1 MSNVSIGGNTGNS
14 INFDAAALQNQQEDE
29 YRKEEEQQQNELRA
43 LLTNAFDDLIDD
55 DDILSI
61 TSDDG
66 TDSRNVSLVRR
77 HSNDSLGRM
86 ISEENKITEQPEET
100 AEWRKFNHNAGPQFR
115 QGNPNHVPQPRY
127 AQFEPMSR
135 TQEIPRGQFDLLR
148 ASVESL
154 PNFPTNQ
161 NGLDRDI
168 NSNAS
173 VHGSR
178 DHLDSDYHSN
188 AEDNQNAD
196 FHGNVYPLPSGQGH
210 QGAAQGHQDAAQGH
224 GLIEDHQT
232 HHHNNTTEREN
243 ILRQSVEDFAK
254 FKEVYQSQEH
264 LFTHHAP
271 VGHDSNI
278 QGHQGH
284 QHYHAAEHPYDQGHG
299 GQGHYYH
306 HDQGQP
312 VYHHGYE
319 GHYPPA
325 HHHFRNI
332 YRDRPYH
339 TIGEREE
346 TEGGNAH
353 QGGNMHY
360 YHHGYNGGHVDHGF
374 QGNQMLPQGQGH
386 EYNVQGASQDHGFH
400 SHVTDKNEHVKNHH
414 SKTGNTSTQ
423 SSSSNGRKLPQ
434 VTYRFQNISNDAQD
448 KQKSEM
454 TRNREK
460 ENIPQK
466 ENTEAYADN
475 YKVRYEKEHERKRE
489 EISQREK
496 EGKADKNMEA
506 EFMEQVGSGENQQL
520 AQLQILYKARGRRI
534 EELTN
539 EIEVVK
545 SESGREIRILKHQ
558 LSVSKGEKEGSTKS
572 LDSVQSLLQESKN
585 ENAQLVG
592 RVHASESQI
601 EGLKKAKEELIK
613 KLQTAEST
621 IETLHQHLEEL
632 GSSDTLTRA
641 RHDHEA
647 VVGGLQKKYETEI
660 KHLQE
665 NNEKLKQTVVDKNE
679 EISILKQKLTD
690 SIKMSE
696 TAQISRAETINR
708 LTQSLEE
715 SQKRCR
721 NLLEA
726 SSSQEMSQMK
736 IHLQQAL
743 ASRSI
748 SDEMCSSLQEEIQ
761 DLKEQVQML
770 ESASHLGVS
779 SVAGQSSSASNFVD
793 QNDSMVD
800 LGIRKTLDYDTPQG
814 TPTVGRSQSAVSSS
828 DIVTSL
834 KVELERCLVS
844 NKQKRGE
851 VSELKEEMRKV
862 KKDMMEF
869 RQRCERAE
877 LLTQEQKKR
886 IADLESCMSP
896 GEKSNAIENRLKKD
910 IDNLKREKKV
920 LLEDTEELQRR
931 LEEISKSEERLTELN
946 RELST
951 QISDMVKEYDQ
962 DKREA
967 VERAHRA
974 SEQVAETTRNKLR
987 QELTLLFDAERSDII
1002 AKYEKEC
1009 SNLREELQAAQEE
1022 IDKVKDEYVKLCE
1035 EKENMKAEIN
1045 KEWQE
1050 KLESSVQQVKDT
1062 MKKETE
1068 LSVLRAEE
1076 NWAKQKEAE
1085 ISHLKE
1091 ELVKEFTEEKDKL
1104 KDTIQSDCDN
1114 EQKIVVERLQV
1125 EHSAEMKASK
1135 ERFEAE
1141 LKTMRDILEMEK
1153 SNDLEKLDKE
1163 KVNEIEKLKKLI
1175 IDKELFI
1182 SEKEQVYIEKENL
1195 LTERE
1200 QVIESLKS
1208 EYKANMDSFQT
1219 EIKVYT
1225 ERTEM
1230 LEKELNENKSK
1241 LEEIQKELSEKSNQF
1256 EQLLTSLE
1264 EKDDLVE
1271 SLKSEIEIL
1280 KSEVK
1285 VLEQSRKEYKE
1296 KLEWLQKDYHEKVKE
1311 IESQKKETDSSVE
1324 NILKAK
1330 TDEINRLKKELEK
1343 IESEKDSEI
1352 DKWRKEE
1359 VERQEVENLRKEI
1372 GKNIQ
1377 KDRQVEMESLKKEVI
1392 RLKLEIDR
1400 MDSNKQMEVDKVC
1413 RVKQAE
1419 IDNIEKRKKMEI
1431 ERLKKEKQIEIERL
1445 IKEKD
1450 EEISKWKSSQQERS
1464 AEEMDITEKVRERL
1478 NQEME
1483 EDLNKTVETKVAMS
1497 KVVWLEEHRA
1507 TRQAAIDNAVRLAE
1521 TELRLKMEDELES
1534 KLEARLEEAK
1544 ILWQSDSLTQLDDER
1559 RNWETLKEEEIG
1571 VRLDQEKSKWRQTEL
1586 LAELEA
1592 ERQKWS
1598 KEMEQRLVEE
1608 KESWR
1613 EFELETEKLKWAS
1626 DWERKLVEERDSWVK
1641 NTLEPAKRK
1650 LKMEAEERLRLE
1662 KENWR
1667 CMELETEKLKL
1678 MREYEERIAQ
1688 EKQTFTNKTLPEVLD
1703 REKNKWKNE
1712 EENRLRKEKEL
1723 WRDVELPKELEREK
1737 EKWYD
1742 EVEGKMREERNNWKN
1757 SDLPEEIEKERRKW
1771 MKLMEQT
1778 LIKEKEN
1785 WKNRDLPAEVQK
1797 VKETLKQSAESEL
1810 ESRLVQKLEVEKEK
1824 LQKESEAK
1832 VLEAIEEHQEACKQ
1846 ELTVTIN
1853 KEKERLKQKFEA
1865 ELQERFQAEKKIW
1878 RTMVDQELSEKLEVE
1893 REKWKRKAESDL
1905 NKKLESEKERLR
1917 SWLRADMEKR
1927 LESERKEL
1935 RETMEEEFDNQMK
1948 IEIDKLREKFEREA
1962 REDFEHLKGKFDME
1976 REQEYER
1983 IKLQLESE
1991 SQMNLDKEKELLQM
2005 KTDREL
2011 SRKLDSEQETWRLEF
2026 EKELGEKL
2034 QKEEQKWKQMIEN
2047 DIEERLKKEKE
2058 IWESAKEKEIDNKLT
2073 EEKNKW
2079 RNIWNEEK
2087 ETEMK
2092 ALTEKVEDRMRADL
2106 DEEMEKVKLDV
2117 EHEFQLRVE
2126 HEVNLAVQ
2134 EAKDDWNRE
2143 YMMEMSINT
2152 TSAEASQ
2159 GLLKEE
2165 IQSLKHQLGSV
2176 QTELIEKEAAWLKE
2190 KEDILLQKDLE
2201 RRGALD
2207 SLQEQTENEYKQ
2219 FLDEH
2224 KDMLDKALKAA
2235 REQHNKDKAEL
2246 EERYTT
2252 QLKILQAREK
2262 SLQEQLQQS
2271 VQGTQYQHNTLAD
2284 LEKEQVLWY
2293 EERERLLQEISD
2305 RDSLLGKAD
2314 VHLSKEV
2321 DKLRS
2326 ELQAAYQRRLEG
2338 EMNSWRQK
2346 LEAEF
2351 TRANNSEQK
2360 EKLQLEKQLSEVNT
2374 ELNKLK
2380 TQLKEERGK
2389 HAEEVKKITDKL
2401 NEIEKS
2407 LDDKDRLE
2415 GELKKAKELLK
2426 GYKDEL
2432 TDNQEKCEKYKAE
2445 VEEVTAKL
2453 NKSLQNQEK
2462 LQTEVQKY
2470 REEKSTN
2477 IETVQ
2482 SIEASY
2488 RKDVSLYK
2496 QKLEESNSRIAKT
2509 EKVLHDMKHKYR
2521 AELESLRKALE
2532 AENDVAMNAMKN
2544 KMIEIQKKHVAI
2556 VDEMKRKHQQE
2567 REEFAKHG
2575 QSAVGRGVTPTPNT
2589 AEVEE
2594 IDLTVKELRSQYLDT
2609 VAKIKGDVLRHIT
2622 QTNVRAAETVKLE
2635 MDKERMTTFQQ
2646 IKDFYRQ
2653 NVKQI
2658 LDTEIVGATLE
2669 SKLLAVEEA
2678 LENLSSN
2685 PSSRSA
2691 TPKSDEFILDER
2703 QLHSRSRSASR
2714 DAGISP
2720 KGQRSVSFTSG
2731 TKGDRSRTP
2740 VNSGNDLSM
2749 SGQFEDPRSP
2759 KNRLF
2764 TKSPRDMNVTV
2775 RGDRNTEVP
2784 PLKSDLRSSY
2794 DWKYDDESFDT
2805 RRSENRPTSAR
2816 TVREMRENDTRAS
2829 ENRPLSAKSP
2839 RELHLS
2845 LRQRSAETD
2854 HEESQG
2860 RERNRSG
2867 DKRRSRTLISTRD
2880 IHAGRYSRTADGGD
2894 SNEGSG
2900 YYNDHRAKSVTPMH
2914 STMSRS
2920 SPSLYRPISVPDLS
2934 NEDKELKIWTET
2946 NNDTY
2951 RYTPLRETLRL
2962 GTNLHRS
2969 NSKSESDLSIVEKN
2983 FGPMKPEYD
2992 SNLDLS
2998 SGSLTSDS
3006 LFTPRKRDAGETP
3019 TSTPRRHSH
3028 RKHYTLHSFPTRDQ
3042 ISSDLRNKEQVRNDY
3057 RKQTQNVSRND
3068 DVGVNSPVSSART
3081 SKKNLPLIQFRQGK
3095 VQALARGQGTSSKS
3109 PHPED
3114 GIIIR
3119 DTPPTRDTSGTPEK
3133 HYRPLSV
3140 STNAHMDF

>member
-1824 LQKESEAK
+1824 LQK
-1832 VLEAIEEHQEACKQ
+1832 
-1846 ELTVTIN
+1846 
-1853 KEKERLKQKFEA
+1853 
-1865 ELQERFQAEKKIW
+1865 
-1878 RTMVDQELSEKLEVE
+1878 
-1893 REKWKRKAESDL
+1893 
-1905 NKKLESEKERLR
+1905 
-1917 SWLRADMEKR
+1917 
-1927 LESERKEL
+1927 
-1935 RETMEEEFDNQMK
+1935 
-1948 IEIDKLREKFEREA
+1948 
-1962 REDFEHLKGKFDME
+1962 
-1976 REQEYER
+1976 
-1983 IKLQLESE
+1983 
-1991 SQMNLDKEKELLQM
+1991 
-2005 KTDREL
+2005 
-2011 SRKLDSEQETWRLEF
+2011 
-2026 EKELGEKL
+2026 
-2034 QKEEQKWKQMIEN
+2034 
-2047 DIEERLKKEKE
+2047 
-2058 IWESAKEKEIDNKLT
+2058 
-2073 EEKNKW
+2073 
-2079 RNIWNEEK
+2079 
-2087 ETEMK
+2087 
-2092 ALTEKVEDRMRADL
+2092 
-2106 DEEMEKVKLDV
+2106 
-2117 EHEFQLRVE
+2117 
-2126 HEVNLAVQ
+2126 VNLAVQ

>member
-1 MSNVSIGGNTGNS
+1 MSNVSLGGNTGSS
-14 INFDAAALQNQQEDE
+14 INFDAAALQTQQEDE

-77 HSNDSLGRM
+77 HSNDSLSRM
-86 ISEENKITEQPEET
+86 VPEENKLAEQPEEE
-100 AEWRKFNHNAGPQFR
+100 ANWRKFPQGAPGAGALFR
-115 QGNPNHVPQPRY
+115 QLPQSRY
-127 AQFEPMSR
+127 AQMEPLSR
-135 TQEIPRGQFDLLR
+135 TQELPRGQFDLVR

-161 NGLDRDI
+161 NGLDQDI
-168 NSNAS
+168 NSNPS
-173 VHGSR
+173 LRSSR

-196 FHGNVYPLPSGQGH
+196 FHGNVYPIPLAQGH
-210 QGAAQGHQDAAQGH
+210 HGAAQGHCSKPV
-224 GLIEDHQT
+224 LTEDHQA
-232 HHHNNTTEREN
+232 HHHSNQVERDN
-243 ILRQSVEDFAK
+243 ILRQSIEDFSK
-254 FKEVYQSQEH
+254 FKEAYQSQEH

-278 QGHQGH
+278 QGH

-319 GHYPPA
+319 GH
-325 HHHFRNI
+325 HHFQNI
-332 YRDRPYH
+332 YQDRPYH

-346 TEGGNAH
+346 AEGGNAH
-353 QGGNMHY
+353 QGEDMHY
-360 YHHGYNGGHVDHGF
+360 YQHGYTGGHIDHGF
-374 QGNQMLPQGQGH
+374 HGNQMLPQGQGH
-386 EYNVQGASQDHGFH
+386 EYNLQATSQDHGFH
-400 SHVTDKNEHVKNHH
+400 SHNTDKNEHYKNQH
-414 SKTGNTSTQ
+414 SKSVNTSGH
-423 SSSSNGRKLPQ
+423 SSSSSGRKLPQ
-434 VTYRFQNISNDAQD
+434 VTYRFQSTSNEAQD
-448 KQKSEM
+448 KQRGEM
-454 TRNREK
+454 SRNREK
-460 ENIPQK
+460 EPIPQK
-466 ENTEAYADN
+466 EKTEAYVDN

-496 EGKADKNMEA
+496 EGKKAEKNMDA
-506 EFMEQVGSGENQQL
+506 EFMGQAGNGENQQL
-520 AQLQILYKARGRRI
+520 AQLQILYKARGRKI

-545 SESGREIRILKHQ
+545 SESGRELRILKHQ
-558 LSVSKGEKEGSTKS
+558 LSVAKGEKEGSSKS
-572 LDSVQSLLQESKN
+572 LDNVQSLYQEAKN

-592 RVHASESQI
+592 RVHACESQI
-601 EGLKKAKEELIK
+601 EGLKKGKEELIK

-665 NNEKLKQTVVDKNE
+665 NNEKLKQTIHEKND
-679 EISILKQKLTD
+679 EITILKQKLTD
-690 SIKMSE
+690 SIKASE

-748 SDEMCSSLQEEIQ
+748 SDEMCSSLQDEIQ

-779 SVAGQSSSASNFVD
+779 SVAGQTQSVTATSNNFVD
-793 QNDSMVD
+793 QNDSMAD
-800 LGIRKTLDYDTPQG
+800 LGIRKTLDYDTPQSS
-814 TPTVGRSQSAVSSS
+814 PPNSRSHNTVSSN
-828 DIVTSL
+828 DIVASL
-834 KVELERCLVS
+834 KIELERCLVS
-844 NKQKRGE
+844 NKQKRAE
-851 VSELKEEMRKV
+851 VSDLKEEMRKV

-877 LLTQEQKKR
+877 LLTQEQKRR

-896 GEKSNAIENRLKKD
+896 GDKSNAVENRLKKD
-910 IDNLKREKKV
+910 VENLKREKKI
-920 LLEDTEELQRR
+920 LLEDTEELQKR

-946 RELST
+946 RELSK

-974 SEQVAETTRNKLR
+974 SEQVAETSKNKLKE
-987 QELTLLFDAERSDII
+987 ELTLLFDAERSDII
-1002 AKYEKEC
+1002 TKYESEC
-1009 SNLREELQAAQEE
+1009 NKLREELVSTQEE
-1022 IDKVKDEYVKLCE
+1022 MDKVKEEYVKMCE
-1035 EKENMKAEIN
+1035 EKDKMRGDIHT
-1045 KEWQE
+1045 EWQG
-1050 KLESSVQQVKDT
+1050 KLESSLQQVKDS

-1076 NWAKQKEAE
+1076 NWAKQKEVE
-1085 ISHLKE
+1085 IKNIKE
-1091 ELVKEFTEEKDKL
+1091 ELTREFNEEQNKL
-1104 KDTIQSDCDN
+1104 KDNLQETCVN
-1114 EQKIVVERLQV
+1114 EQKLVVQRLEA
-1125 EHSAEMKASK
+1125 EHSAEMKAAK

-1141 LKTMRDILEMEK
+1141 LKTMKDILEMEK

-1163 KVNEIEKLKKLI
+1163 KVNEIEKLKKVI
-1175 IDKELFI
+1175 IDKELYL
-1182 SEKEQVYIEKENL
+1182 SEKEQAFKEKEIV
-1195 LTERE
+1195 LTEKDN
-1200 QVIESLKS
+1200 VIESLKLEHKTDMESVQS
-1208 EYKANMDSFQT
+1208 EMKKCTDRI
-1219 EIKVYT
+1219 E
-1225 ERTEM
+1225 E
-1230 LEKELNENKSK
+1230 LEKELKETREKIGE
-1241 LEEIQKELSEKSNQF
+1241 LEKELGDKSAQL
-1256 EQLLTSLE
+1256 EQLVCSLE
-1264 EKDDLVE
+1264 EKDIMVE
-1271 SLKSEIEIL
+1271 SLKSEIETL
-1280 KSEVK
+1280 NTEVRMLEKSRQESRDQ
-1285 VLEQSRKEYKE
+1285 LEKLRKEYEKKIAEKE
-1296 KLEWLQKDYHEKVKE
+1296 VKKQE
-1311 IESQKKETDSSVE
+1311 AGSSVE

-1330 TDEINRLKKELEK
+1330 TDEVNRLKKELEK
-1343 IESEKDSEI
+1343 RELEKESEIE
-1352 DKWRKEE
+1352 KWRREE
-1359 VERQEVENLRKEI
+1359 LERTEVDNLRKEI
-1372 GKNIQ
+1372 DKNIK
-1377 KDRQVEMESLKKEVI
+1377 KDRQTEVENLKKEVI
-1392 RLKLEIDR
+1392 HLKLEIERLDN
-1400 MDSNKQMEVDKVC
+1400 SKQMEVDKVC
-1413 RVKQAE
+1413 RLKQAE
-1419 IDNIEKRKKMEI
+1419 IDNIEKRKKI
-1431 ERLKKEKQIEIERL
+1431 ELEKLKKEKQVEIERL
-1445 IKEKD
+1445 LKEKE
-1450 EEISKWKSSQQERS
+1450 EEIKKIKSSQQERTTD
-1464 AEEMDITEKVRERL
+1464 EVDITEKVRERL
-1478 NQEME
+1478 NKELE
-1483 EDLNKTVETKVAMS
+1483 EDMSKTIETKVAMS

-1521 TELRLKMEDELES
+1521 TELRLKMEDDLES

-1544 ILWQSDSLTQLDDER
+1544 ILWQSDSMAQLDEER
-1559 RNWETLKEEEIG
+1559 KNWDMIKDEEI
-1571 VRLDQEKSKWRQTEL
+1571 VSRLEQERNKWRQTEL
-1586 LAELEA
+1586 LAELET

-1598 KEMEQRLVEE
+1598 KELEQRLEEE
-1608 KESWR
+1608 KDSWR

-1626 DWERKLVEERDSWVK
+1626 DWERKLLEERDAWVK

-1688 EKQTFTNKTLPEVLD
+1688 EKQTFTNKTMPEVLE
-1703 REKNKWKNE
+1703 REKNKW
-1712 EENRLRKEKEL
+1712 RKETEDRLKKEKDQ
-1723 WRDVELPKELEREK
+1723 WRNTELTKEIDREK
-1737 EKWYD
+1737 EKWFE
-1742 EVEGKMREERNNWKN
+1742 EVEGKLREERNNWKN

-1785 WKNRDLPAEVQK
+1785 WKNRDLPSEIQR
-1797 VKETLKQSAESEL
+1797 VKESLKQSAETEL

-1824 LQKESEAK
+1824 LQK
-1832 VLEAIEEHQEACKQ
+1832 
-1846 ELTVTIN
+1846 
-1853 KEKERLKQKFEA
+1853 
-1865 ELQERFQAEKKIW
+1865 
-1878 RTMVDQELSEKLEVE
+1878 
-1893 REKWKRKAESDL
+1893 
-1905 NKKLESEKERLR
+1905 
-1917 SWLRADMEKR
+1917 
-1927 LESERKEL
+1927 
-1935 RETMEEEFDNQMK
+1935 
-1948 IEIDKLREKFEREA
+1948 
-1962 REDFEHLKGKFDME
+1962 
-1976 REQEYER
+1976 
-1983 IKLQLESE
+1983 
-1991 SQMNLDKEKELLQM
+1991 
-2005 KTDREL
+2005 
-2011 SRKLDSEQETWRLEF
+2011 
-2026 EKELGEKL
+2026 
-2034 QKEEQKWKQMIEN
+2034 
-2047 DIEERLKKEKE
+2047 
-2058 IWESAKEKEIDNKLT
+2058 
-2073 EEKNKW
+2073 
-2079 RNIWNEEK
+2079 
-2087 ETEMK
+2087 
-2092 ALTEKVEDRMRADL
+2092 
-2106 DEEMEKVKLDV
+2106 
-2117 EHEFQLRVE
+2117 
-2126 HEVNLAVQ
+2126 VNLAVD
-2134 EAKDDWNRE
+2134 EARDDWNRE
-2143 YMMEMSINT
+2143 YMMKMSINT

-2165 IQSLKHQLGSV
+2165 IDNLKSQLKGI
-2176 QTELIEKEAAWLKE
+2176 QTELIEKEASWMKE

-2201 RRGALD
+2201 RRQALD
-2207 SLQEQTENEYKQ
+2207 LLQEQTENEYKQ
-2219 FLDEH
+2219 FLEEH

-2252 QLKILQAREK
+2252 QLKIFQAREK

-2271 VQGTQYQHNTLAD
+2271 MHGTQHQHDTLVD
-2284 LEKEQVLWY
+2284 FEKEQVMWY
-2293 EERERLLQEISD
+2293 DERDRLLQEISD

-2338 EMNSWRQK
+2338 EMGSYRQK

-2374 ELNKLK
+2374 ELNRLK
-2380 TQLKEERGK
+2380 AQLKEERGK
-2389 HAEEVKKITDKL
+2389 HAEEVKKITNKL
-2401 NEIEKS
+2401 NEIEKN
-2407 LDDKDRLE
+2407 LEDKDRLE

-2426 GYKDEL
+2426 GFKEEL
-2432 TDNQEKCEKYKAE
+2432 TDQQEKCGKYKTE
-2445 VEEVTAKL
+2445 LEDVTAKL
-2453 NKSLQNQEK
+2453 NKSLQNQDK
-2462 LQTEVQKY
+2462 LQTELKKFH
-2470 REEKSTN
+2470 EEKSTN
-2477 IETVQ
+2477 IESVQ

-2496 QKLEESNSRIAKT
+2496 QKLEESNIRISKT
-2509 EKVLHDMKHKYR
+2509 EKLLQDMKHKYR

-2544 KMIEIQKKHVAI
+2544 KMIELQKKHVAI
-2556 VDEMKRKHQQE
+2556 VEEMRRKHLLE
-2567 REEFAKHG
+2567 REELMKHGG

-2589 AEVEE
+2589 GEVEE

-2703 QLHSRSRSASR
+2703 QMKSRSRSASR

-2740 VNSGNDLSM
+2740 VNSTNDLSM
-2749 SGQFEDPRSP
+2749 SSQFDDPRSP
-2759 KNRLF
+2759 KSRHF
-2764 TKSPRDMNVTV
+2764 TKSPRELNITV
-2775 RGDRNTEVP
+2775 RGDRSTEVP
-2784 PLKSDLRSSY
+2784 DLRSSY
-2794 DWKYDDESFDT
+2794 DWKYEDNEFDT

-2816 TVREMRENDTRAS
+2816 TTRELKENDTRARD
-2829 ENRPLSAKSP
+2829 NRPLSAKSP

-2845 LRQRSAETD
+2845 LRHKGVEAD
-2854 HEESQG
+2854 YEEERG

-2880 IHAGRYSRTADGGD
+2880 IHAGRFSRTAEGGD
-2894 SNEGSG
+2894 VTDNSG
-2900 YYNDHRAKSVTPMH
+2900 YYGDNRAKSVTPMH
-2914 STMSRS
+2914 SSMSRS
-2920 SPSLYRPISVPDLS
+2920 SPSLYRPVSVPDLS
-2934 NEDKELKIWTET
+2934 SEDKELKVWAET
-2946 NNDTY
+2946 NNDSY
-2951 RYTPLRETLRL
+2951 RYTPLRETLRQ

-2969 NSKSESDLSIVEKN
+2969 NSKSESDLSIAEKN
-2983 FGPMKPEYD
+2983 FGPLKPEYD

-2998 SGSLTSDS
+2998 TGSLTSDS

-3042 ISSDLRNKEQVRNDY
+3042 ITSDLRNREQSSGNEY
-3057 RKQTQNVSRND
+3057 RKQTQNISRND

-3081 SKKNLPLIQFRQGK
+3081 SKKNLPLIQFRHGK
-3095 VQALARGQGTSSKS
+3095 MQSLGRGQVTNSKS

-3114 GIIIR
+3114 GVIIR
-3119 DTPPTRDTSGTPEK
+3119 DTPPTRDTSGSPEK

-3140 STNAHMDF
+3140 STNTHMDF